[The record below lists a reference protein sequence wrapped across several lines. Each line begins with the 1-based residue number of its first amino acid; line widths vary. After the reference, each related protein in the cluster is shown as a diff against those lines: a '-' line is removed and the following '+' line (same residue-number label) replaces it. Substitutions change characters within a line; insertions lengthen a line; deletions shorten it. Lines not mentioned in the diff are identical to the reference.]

1 MHLIIQQLCEICNFI
16 LKDENMEAAERV
28 STLPRV
34 TQLVTTKPGF
44 KSRQSNVKAL

>member
-1 MHLIIQQLCEICNFI
+1 
-16 LKDENMEAAERV
+16 MEATERV

-34 TQLVTTKPGF
+34 TQLITTKPGF